1 MEILEI
7 ENLFLGQK
15 MLKLT
20 MKNYKQFAYFPDE
33 AEFLKKV
40 LDYAKKHWIEI
51 FIFGS
56 RLNGV
61 GNDIDLIISWDNLDN
76 LKKIAFI
83 TTDAKVDTILSNLSN
98 KLFIDTLKLKF
109 YKNE

>member
-1 MEILEI
+1 
-7 ENLFLGQK
+7 

-40 LDYAKKHWIEI
+40 LDYAEKHWIEI
-51 FIFGS
+51 FVFGS

-61 GNDIDLIISWDNLDN
+61 GNDIDLIISWDNLDIHLDN
-76 LKKIAFI
+76 LKKMAFI
-83 TTDAKVDTILSNLSN
+83 TTDTKVDIILSNLSN
-98 KLFIDTLKLKF
+98 KLFIDTLKLKS

>member
-1 MEILEI
+1 
-7 ENLFLGQK
+7 

-40 LDYAKKHWIEI
+40 LGYAKKHWIEI

-61 GNDIDLIISWDNLDN
+61 GNDIDLIISWDNLDIHLDN
-76 LKKIAFI
+76 LKKMAFI
-83 TTDAKVDTILSNLSN
+83 TTDTKVDIILSNLSN
-98 KLFIDTLKLKF
+98 KLFIDTLKLKS